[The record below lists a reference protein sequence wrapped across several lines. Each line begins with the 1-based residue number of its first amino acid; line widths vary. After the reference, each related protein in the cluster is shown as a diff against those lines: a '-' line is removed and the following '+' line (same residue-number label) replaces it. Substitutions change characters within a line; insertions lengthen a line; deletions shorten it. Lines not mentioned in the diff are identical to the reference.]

1 MSNRLHV
8 VLGLGVAAL
17 GAILVLGVIA
27 FGRGS
32 VSDHVSQRYRLVQ
45 RDGRSAVYSSPEA
58 PSKVAGDIAKK
69 WEPADRLSD
78 PSGFFLRYRSDI
90 VAVSPEPGGGS
101 RIFVDD
107 EDRGYA
113 RWYPVVGGN
122 WGTYSGGGE
131 GFRGGGP
138 GAGK

>member
-1 MSNRLHV
+1 MSNRLHI
-8 VLGLGVAAL
+8 VLGMVVAAV
-17 GAILVLGVIA
+17 GAAVVLGVIV
-27 FGRGS
+27 FGRGN
-32 VSDHVSQRYRLVQ
+32 VRDHVSGRYRFVQ
-45 RDGRSAVYSSPEA
+45 RDGGSAVYSSPEA
-58 PSKVAGDIAKK
+58 PSKVAGDIAGK
-69 WEPADRLSD
+69 WKPADRLSD

-90 VAVSPEPGGGS
+90 VAITPEPGGGS

-107 EDRGYA
+107 EDRGYN
-113 RWYPVVGGN
+113 RWYPIVGGN